1 MSVNSRITEIIK
13 SISPLNEAAVLEAK
27 EYQST
32 LAMPPE
38 SMGELLEIGSRL
50 SGITG
55 LLHNSLPK
63 KRILVLC
70 ADNGVAEEGVSSA
83 PQSVTA
89 SQAVNMTRYLTGMS
103 SLALHFKNEVQV
115 VDVGIKCDYDC
126 PEILNKKIRK
136 GTASFLQGP
145 AMSREEAEK
154 ALLVGI
160 ELSESAKADGVS
172 VLGVGE
178 MGIANTT
185 TSTAVLSVLTGLDP
199 EEITGRG
206 GCITDKML
214 SHKKEVI
221 KKGIELNKPN
231 KDDVID
237 VLAKVGGLDL
247 AAMCGVFLGVAKN
260 KLPVVIDGY
269 ISVVAALCAAR
280 ICPLSAKYFFP
291 SHCSEEKGYKIAIN
305 ELSLAPYLN
314 LRMRLGEGSGCPLA
328 FEIMDAACTIMND
341 MATFEKAKINDS
353 YLDEVKTESGKR
365 KAEIDELKTEA
376 DISAE
381 EKSSFQFSTFNFQ
394 LITGGC
400 KNGKSSYAQNL
411 ACKIAKKAGSAPIYF
426 ATMIPHDSEDE
437 ERIQK
442 HRDDRKDLGFETIEV
457 GKNLS
462 TVVEK
467 LEAGRVILFDSLT
480 ALLANELFEG
490 RRDFSLPIM
499 QEESEKIVQKIEEN
513 IEKLI
518 QKSAS
523 VIFVTDEI
531 YCDGK
536 YDEITELYRKN
547 LARIGQFVAK
557 KCEILNAQC
566 GILAEKSDNLP
577 KGEESLGSDPA
588 CGGKPCETGF
598 ERVSVK
604 AVPEPR
610 ATMATPFSP
619 TPSAGIPRNAPSFSA
634 LIVGGAYQG
643 KRAFAK
649 EKFSLSDNDI
659 FVCKED
665 CEPDF
670 SKVCISHYEN
680 YVAYCLKNNVSPRTD
695 FPESII
701 ICDDIFCGVVP
712 VDSFQRKLREECGLA
727 LQKIASTTSVYRV
740 LCGIA
745 EKIK

>member
-1 MSVNSRITEIIK
+1 MSVNSRISEIIE

-27 EYQST
+27 KYQST

-154 ALLVGI
+154 TLLTGI

-185 TSTAVLSVLTGLDP
+185 TSTAVLSVLTGLAP

-237 VLAKVGGLDL
+237 VLSKVGGLDL
-247 AAMCGVFLGVAKN
+247 AAMCGVFLGAAKN

-353 YLDEVKTESGKR
+353 YLDELKTESGKR
-365 KAEIDELKTEA
+365 KTERGKLKVESDEKKTVA

-381 EKSSFQFSTFNFQ
+381 ENSSFHFSTFNFQ
-394 LITGGC
+394 LVTGGC

-442 HRDDRKDLGFETIEV
+442 HRADRKGLGFETIEV

-462 TVVEK
+462 KVVEK

-499 QEESEKIVQKIEEN
+499 QEDSEKIVQKIEEN

-566 GILAEKSDNLP
+566 GILTENT
-577 KGEESLGSDPA
+577 KGEESP
-588 CGGKPCETGF
+588 GF
-598 ERVSVK
+598 FAPLARVSVK
-604 AVPEPR
+604 AVPEVR
-610 ATMATPFSP
+610 AA
-619 TPSAGIPRNAPSFSA
+619 SA

-649 EKFSLSDNDI
+649 EKFSLSDDDI
-659 FVCKED
+659 FVCTAD

-680 YVAYCLKNNVSPRTD
+680 YVAYCLKNNISPRTD

-727 LQKIASTTSVYRV
+727 LQKIASKTSVYRV

>member
-1 MSVNSRITEIIK
+1 MYVNSRISEIIK
-13 SISPLNEAAVLEAK
+13 SISPLNETAILEAK
-27 EYQST
+27 KYQST
-32 LAMPPE
+32 LAMPPG
-38 SMGELLEIGSRL
+38 SMGELLEIGARL

-55 LLHNSLPK
+55 QLHNFLPK
-63 KRILVLC
+63 KRIVVLC

-103 SLALHFKNEVQV
+103 ALAKHFKNEVQV

-126 PEILNKKIRK
+126 PQILNKKIRK
-136 GTASFLQGP
+136 GTNSFLHGR

-154 ALLVGI
+154 AILVGL
-160 ELSESAKADGVS
+160 ELADSAKNDGVS

-206 GCITDKML
+206 GCITDEML
-214 SHKKEVI
+214 AHKKEVI
-221 KKGIELNKPN
+221 KSGIKLNQPE

-237 VLAKVGGLDL
+237 VLSKVGGLDF
-247 AAMCGVFLGVAKN
+247 AAMCGVFLGAAKN

-269 ISVVAALCAAR
+269 ISVVAALCAER
-280 ICPLSAKYFFP
+280 ICPVSAQYFFP

-341 MATFEKAKINDS
+341 MATFEKAKINDD
-353 YLDEVKTESGKR
+353 YL
-365 KAEIDELKTEA
+365 DELKTEIKKQKTED
-376 DISAE
+376 DISVK
-381 EKSSFQFSTFNFQ
+381 EKSNFQ

-411 ACKIAKKAGSAPIYF
+411 AFELAKKTGKAPIYF

-437 ERIQK
+437 ARIQK
-442 HRDDRKDLGFETIEV
+442 HREDRKNLGFETIEV
-457 GKNLS
+457 GKDLS

-490 RRDFSLPIM
+490 RKDFSLPKM
-499 QEESEKIVQKIEEN
+499 QEESEKIVGKIEN
-513 IEKLI
+513 SLEKLI
-518 QKSAS
+518 QKSNS

-531 YCDGK
+531 YRDGK
-536 YDEITELYRKN
+536 YDEITEIYRKS
-547 LARIGQFVAK
+547 LARIEQFVAK
-557 KCEILNAQC
+557 KCKVQNADC
-566 GILAEKSDNLP
+566 GILAEMGDNQA
-577 KGEESLGSDPA
+577 KNEAFASLS
-588 CGGKPCETGF
+588 
-598 ERVSVK
+598 
-604 AVPEPR
+604 
-610 ATMATPFSP
+610 TP
-619 TPSAGIPRNAPSFSA
+619 A
-634 LIVGGAYQG
+634 LIIGGAYQG
-643 KRAFAK
+643 KTAFAK
-649 EKFSLSDNDI
+649 ERFSLSDDEI
-659 FVCKED
+659 FVCTEESD
-665 CEPDF
+665 TDF
-670 SKVCISHYEN
+670 TKRCIVHYEN
-680 YVAYCLKNNVSPRTD
+680 YVAYCLKNNISPRTD
-695 FPESII
+695 FPDSII

-712 VDSFQRKLREECGLA
+712 VDSFQRKLREECALA
-727 LQKIASTTSVYRV
+727 LQKIAKNAEVFRV